1 MQKLE
6 NAIEFYGAIS
16 HNKLHGLSVQVET
29 NHVKLPAVVDGF
41 ASEGII
47 QFFFEDA
54 DNNDSGFNI
63 YILDESN
70 RAEVYHHCEGSKEEL
85 VRDVSRFYSSS
96 HDRFTYGS
104 SFINFNLPQFY
115 QIVEGRRAHPG
126 DPFPHS
132 GDCRRDTHQPGRYRL
147 AGAAAALLVDLA
159 RRRREPLSA
168 DIPCW
173 RCA

>member
-1 MQKLE
+1 M
-6 NAIEFYGAIS
+6 
-16 HNKLHGLSVQVET
+16 
-29 NHVKLPAVVDGF
+29 
-41 ASEGII
+41 
-47 QFFFEDA
+47 
-54 DNNDSGFNI
+54 
-63 YILDESN
+63 
-70 RAEVYHHCEGSKEEL
+70 
-85 VRDVSRFYSSS
+85 RDVSRFYSSS

-115 QIVEGRRAHPG
+115 QIVEVDGRTQVI
-126 DPFPHS
+126 PFRTQ